1 MILHINHYDND
12 NYIFGSHFRI
22 LKKKHTLKCPKPI
35 EEDGSLKN
43 NGGVYKLKVGLI
55 TADELMYAGIP
66 YYNKDGIGYA
76 SQDNFLY
83 LKYGWTLSPALRS
96 VSDLRIFILNPGRL
110 DGKPSKN
117 ADWVNPVINLSENI
131 KIIGNGTKNNPYV
144 VQ

>member
-83 LKYGWTLSPALRS
+83 L
-96 VSDLRIFILNPGRL
+96 RIFILNPGRL